1 MGHKSKTTSS
11 LPGGTQDAVS
21 YPTLP
26 GSLTPAERLA
36 QIEAAAAARG
46 LKPMTEEEFE
56 RFIADHQ
63 EAWPNETEVDE
74 FVTWLHQCR
83 REGRYR

>member
-1 MGHKSKTTSS
+1 MGHKSKT
-11 LPGGTQDAVS
+11 LPGHTKEVVS
-21 YPTLP
+21 YPTLQGVP
-26 GSLTPAERLA
+26 TAAERLA
-36 QIEAAAAARG
+36 QLEAAAAARG

-63 EAWPNETEVDE
+63 DAWPNEAEVDE